1 MNKPLQVIGLS
12 LLFSALAVVLLLLT
26 GEKLDPR
33 AFVGIV
39 QIQPLGV
46 VALVP
51 TLMIWW
57 VLMGWRVKTLASQ
70 LEGGKQITLWR
81 GTQASLLSLF
91 SAAVTPAA
99 SGSSFGLGW
108 YLSRFIDP
116 KQATAIAVYG
126 LVLDMV
132 FFAWSLPVSF
142 LLLTWRGINL
152 EIPVV
157 GSLLGPISVLGAFVL
172 GFLAW
177 GLANKTSVLIQIVWF
192 IFSLGFLRR
201 FRRRVCKFLRRTERE
216 IGSLRK
222 MPLGVQLGLH
232 LINGVSWFF
241 HFAAFNVV
249 AWALGIPN
257 FDHVGIMAVQS
268 LVVSSSF
275 IVPTPGGSG
284 YFDFALGKAFAVV
297 GVSIEARTPLV
308 LVWRFISYYLYVLI
322 GPLIGGAALL
332 RASNASHKTDPST

>member
-1 MNKPLQVIGLS
+1 MNKPLQIIGLS
-12 LLFSALAVVLLLLT
+12 VLFSALAVGLLVLT
-26 GEKLDPR
+26 GEKLDPA
-33 AFVGIV
+33 AFAALINF
-39 QIQPLGV
+39 QPLGM
-46 VALVP
+46 VALLA
-51 TLMIWW
+51 TLVIWW

-70 LEGGKQITLWR
+70 LEGGEKITLWR

-142 LLLTWRGINL
+142 LLLTWREINL

-157 GSLLGPISVLGAFVL
+157 GTLLGPVSFLGAALL

-177 GLANKTSVLIQIVWF
+177 GLANKTSVLTRIIWS

-201 FRRRVCKFLRRTERE
+201 FRRRVCKFLYRTERE
-216 IGSLRK
+216 ISSLRR

-232 LINGVSWFF
+232 LINGVSWIF

-257 FDHVGIMAVQS
+257 FDHIAIMGVQS

-275 IVPTPGGSG
+275 VVPTPGGSG
-284 YFDFALGKAFAVV
+284 YFDFALGKAFAIVNV
-297 GVSIEARTPLV
+297 PKEAVTPLV

-322 GPLIGGAALL
+322 GPFIGGAALL
-332 RASNASHKTDPST
+332 RASNANRKTDPSK